1 MEMNSNTEQQILDVA
16 EELFL
21 DKGFALTTTTEIA
34 RRVGCNQALVH
45 YYFRTK
51 EHLFEKIFEKKFIL
65 FTSAISLTELKSHEL
80 KDVIEIIIT
89 KHLEMICDNPKL
101 PFLVVNEIT
110 TKPEKFQRVI
120 SMLRY
125 GASRILNDLEA
136 VMAPEIEKGNIR
148 NISAFDLIVNILS
161 LNIFMFLAKPLLM
174 GVKDMSSEQFSEFV
188 KNRKEEIFKTVWG
201 GISIKK

>member
-1 MEMNSNTEQQILDVA
+1 MNSNTEQQILDVA

-65 FTSAISLTELKSHEL
+65 FTSAISLTELKSQEL

>member
-1 MEMNSNTEQQILDVA
+1 MNSNTEQQILDVA
-16 EELFL
+16 QELFL

-65 FTSAISLTELKSHEL
+65 FTSAISLTELKRHEL
-80 KDVIEIIIT
+80 KDVVEIIIT

-125 GASRILNDLEA
+125 GASRILNDLEE
-136 VMAPEIEKGNIR
+136 VLAPEIEKGNIR

-174 GVKDMSSEQFSEFV
+174 GVKDMSPEQFSEFV
-188 KNRKEEIFKTVWG
+188 TNRKDEIFKTVWG
-201 GISIKK
+201 GIAIKK